1 MIKHFVK
8 TVLAATICFSSSTF
22 AVEAEAPPI
31 KQTLFKN
38 VMVFD
43 GSNDKLYKAE
53 VLVKGNMIDQ
63 VSTKSITVSDSK
75 NTTVI
80 ESDTVIDLVET

>member
-1 MIKHFVK
+1 MIKYFVK
-8 TVLAATICFSSSTF
+8 AVLAATICFSSSTF
-22 AVEAEAPPI
+22 AVESEAPPI

-43 GSNDKLYKAE
+43 GTNDKLYKAD

-63 VSTKSITVSDSK
+63 V
-75 NTTVI
+75 
-80 ESDTVIDLVET
+80 